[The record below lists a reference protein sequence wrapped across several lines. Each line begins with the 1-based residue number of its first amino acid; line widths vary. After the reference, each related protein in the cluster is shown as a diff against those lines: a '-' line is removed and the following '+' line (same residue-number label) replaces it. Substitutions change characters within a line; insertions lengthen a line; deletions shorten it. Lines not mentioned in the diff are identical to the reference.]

1 MENDLI
7 ENGTNIVDVEINGEK
22 FSVSEDELPRIIS
35 SQIDSISK
43 LEKEVENSEASAKK
57 AMELADSMAHYQE
70 KGKGIFKHKSG
81 DTKEIIED
89 SQNAIIEIAKSQ
101 QVSVRALQKSFEFQ
115 KKLAETSK
123 YLFGLGC
130 ANITANRISVK
141 TIEAKMNGAT
151 QEEISELAKEEM
163 KNVVRQ
169 LKAQEDILQKQKE
182 LKEKV
187 HKNTSRLDE
196 KDIIDAE
203 QTQRLEEL
211 GALLSNKDLI
221 DQKQEESIKILFD
234 YTKQKDELDKKQS
247 AQIEKLLSASK
258 IIPIVS
264 LIISAVA
271 IVISVIGICMK

>member
-1 MENDLI
+1 
-7 ENGTNIVDVEINGEK
+7 
-22 FSVSEDELPRIIS
+22 
-35 SQIDSISK
+35 
-43 LEKEVENSEASAKK
+43 
-57 AMELADSMAHYQE
+57 MELAGSMAHYQE
-70 KGKGIFKHKSG
+70 KGKWIFKHKSG

-130 ANITANRISVK
+130 ANITANRISVRA
-141 TIEAKMNGAT
+141 IEAKMNGAT

-182 LKEKV
+182 LKERV
-187 HKNTSRLDE
+187 HKNSSRLDK

-203 QTQRLEEL
+203 QNQRLEEL
-211 GALLSNKDLI
+211 GALLENKDSVDQRQEKAISSNKNEIEQIKGHLEEKNSLDSEQSERISKL
-221 DQKQEESIKILFD
+221 EESIRILVE
-234 YTKQKDELDKKQS
+234 YTKQKDALDKQQS
-247 AQIEKLLSASK
+247 AQIEKLLAAPK
-258 IIPIVS
+258 VIPIISMIVS
-264 LIISAVA
+264 VVA
-271 IVISVIGICMK
+271 IAISIIGIFMK